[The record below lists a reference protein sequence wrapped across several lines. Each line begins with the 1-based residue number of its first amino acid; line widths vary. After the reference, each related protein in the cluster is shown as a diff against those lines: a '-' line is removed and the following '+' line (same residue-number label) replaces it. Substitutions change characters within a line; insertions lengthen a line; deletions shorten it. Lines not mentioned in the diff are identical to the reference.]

1 MRSPTQSVPVQRGL
15 SRMLERNAVGQSG
28 CNPFVCAG
36 KAIACATACASGVG
50 TVGCIACLGSA
61 YDSCKDCF

>member
-1 MRSPTQSVPVQRGL
+1 MQSPIQSVPVQRGL

-28 CNPFVCAG
+28 CNWLRCAG
-36 KAIACATACASGVG
+36 VVATCVTACVAGPGSAP
-50 TVGCIACLGSA
+50 CIACLGSA